1 MILRNPLCTLVFL
14 LLLAKTHQTNILTRH
29 NVTQQFHRQT
39 LPSGR
44 SVLRVLNLNFWGLGW
59 PWGSDKEVRIR
70 ALREELTRGKYD
82 IVLLQEIWYREDYNI
97 IASSMPYI
105 THYESINLGC
115 TSFLVPLGC
124 SGLTILS
131 KHPIT
136 EVRLV
141 PFTHRGSFWRFDG
154 EIFVRKGVGMARIL
168 WEGRTIDVFTTHLV
182 SYTKADDNR
191 LTRYLQA
198 METISL
204 IARSDADIAIFGG
217 DLNAA
222 PIESQNHPYGMM
234 RSIMKDSLTEKY
246 PSASFHPAFA
256 TFGNDD
262 NTYTRNS
269 LPERI
274 DYLMFRSKSY
284 LDMKV
289 QDFSMPLFM
298 TVNNEG
304 QAVSLSDHEALL
316 GVYTVQERQFYNE
329 SLPRR
334 ALESHW

>member
-1 MILRNPLCTLVFL
+1 MSILPWILWAVLSTAESETLNSSSL
-14 LLLAKTHQTNILTRH
+14 PPPQKLT
-29 NVTQQFHRQT
+29 
-39 LPSGR
+39 
-44 SVLRVLNLNFWGLGW
+44 VLNLNFWGLGW
-59 PWGSDKEVRIR
+59 PWGSDKDVRIQ
-70 ALREELTRGKYD
+70 ALREELVSGKYD
-82 IVLLQEIWYREDYNI
+82 IVLLQELWYKEDYEI
-97 IASSMPYI
+97 ISSAMPFA
-105 THYESINLGC
+105 TPYESINSGC
-115 TSFLVPLGC
+115 SSFILPFGC
-124 SGLTILS
+124 SGLAVLS
-131 KHPIT
+131 KHPII

-141 PFTHRGSFWRFDG
+141 PFTHRGNFWKFDG
-154 EIFVRKGVGMARIL
+154 EIFVRKGVGIARIL
-168 WEGRTIDVFTTHLV
+168 WYEKTIDVFTTHLV
-182 SYTKADDNR
+182 SYGSKATENKI
-191 LTRYLQA
+191 TRYLQA
-198 METISL
+198 METVSL
-204 IARSDADIAIFGG
+204 ISQSDADIAIFGG

-222 PIESQNHPYGMM
+222 PIESENHPYGMM
-234 RSIMKDSLTEKY
+234 RSIMKDSLTERY

-289 QDFSMPLFM
+289 LDFSMPLFM

-304 QAVSLSDHEALL
+304 QPVSLSDHEALL
-316 GVYTVQERQFYNE
+316 GIYSVQERHFYNE